1 MKELKLSNRMTRPD
15 FQAEFLEMMLKTA
28 GKGDMISFAGGLPN
42 PISFPAK
49 QLAIAADKVLN
60 EKGIFALQYSNPEG
74 YLPLREFIASRYQQK
89 GIEVTAADIFI
100 TNGSQQALDI
110 LGAVLLDENDR
121 IIMEKPSYLAALQ
134 VFHLYNPKVLSVS
147 LQEDGADMEELKT
160 LLQENPKFFY
170 SVPTFQNP
178 TGLSYSNEK
187 RQTLASLIKETNTI
201 FIEDNPYGELRFHG
215 KEKIPLQPLL
225 KEQCVML
232 GTFSKTVSPGMRL
245 GWICTTNKQ
254 LYKKML
260 DYKQIVDLHT
270 NIFGQMVLHQYL
282 IENSLDEHLTKIIA
296 LYKKQAQAMMDSIA
310 KYFPSSVQYTKP
322 EGGMFLWVT
331 LPKGITAIT
340 LAKEATKQGVVI
352 AAGDPFYE
360 TERNVSTL
368 RLNYTNCDE
377 KTIDKGIKILA
388 DIINSRL

>member
-1 MKELKLSNRMTRPD
+1 MNELKLSNRMTKPD

-49 QLAIAADKVLN
+49 QLAKAADQVLN

-74 YLPLREFIASRYQQK
+74 YLPLREFIASRYQLR
-89 GIEVTAADIFI
+89 GIKVTAKDIFI
-100 TNGSQQALDI
+100 TNGSQQALDV
-110 LGAVLLDENDR
+110 LGAVLLDDGDS

-134 VFHLYNPKVLSVS
+134 VFHLYNPNVLSVS
-147 LQEDGADMEELKT
+147 LKADGADMEELED
-160 LLQENPKFFY
+160 LLQQQPKFFY

-187 RQTLASLIKETNTI
+187 RRALASLLKKTNTI
-201 FIEDNPYGELRFHG
+201 FIEDNPYGELRFNG
-215 KEKIPLQPLL
+215 EEKIPLQPLL
-225 KEQCVML
+225 KDQCVML

-245 GWICTTNKQ
+245 GWICTTNQQ

-282 IENSLDEHLTKIIA
+282 KDNSLDEHLTKIIA

-310 KYFPSSVQYTKP
+310 KYFPKSVQYTKP

-331 LPKGITAIT
+331 LPKGITAIE
-340 LAKEATKQGVVI
+340 LANEAIKKGVVI

-360 TERNVSTL
+360 VERNVSTL

-377 KTIDKGIKILA
+377 TTIDQGIKILA

>member
-1 MKELKLSNRMTRPD
+1 MKELQFSSRMTRPD
-15 FQAEFLEMMLKTA
+15 FQAEFLEMMLQAANKE
-28 GKGDMISFAGGLPN
+28 DMISFAGGLPN

-49 QLAIAADKVLN
+49 QLAKATNQVL
-60 EKGIFALQYSNPEG
+60 EKKGILALQYSNTEG
-74 YLPLREFIASRYQQK
+74 YLPLRQYIVERYRQK
-89 GIEVTAADIFI
+89 GIEVSPEDILI

-110 LGAVLLDENDR
+110 LGAVLLDEQDK
-121 IIMEKPSYLAALQ
+121 IVMEEPSYLAALQ
-134 VFHLYNPKVLSVS
+134 VFHLYHPNVVTVA
-147 LQEDGADMEELKT
+147 LQNDGVDLQQVEKALK
-160 LLQENPKFFY
+160 QQPKFFY
-170 SVPTFQNP
+170 AVPTFQNP
-178 TGLSYSNEK
+178 TGLSYSNETRLQLAK
-187 RQTLASLIKETNTI
+187 LLQTTNTI
-201 FIEDNPYGELRFHG
+201 FIEDNPYGDLRYQG
-215 KEKIPLQPLL
+215 EEKIPLQPLL

-245 GWICTTNKQ
+245 GWICTTNKP

-282 IENSLDEHLTKIIA
+282 MDNSLDEHLTKIIA
-296 LYKKQAQAMMDSIA
+296 LYRKQAQAMMDSMA
-310 KYFPSSVQYTKP
+310 KYFPKSVQYTKP

-340 LAKEATKQGVVI
+340 LAREGLKKGVAI

-360 TERNVSTL
+360 DKRDVQTF

-377 KTIDKGIKILA
+377 GTIEKGIKILA
-388 DIINSRL
+388 EIINSRV